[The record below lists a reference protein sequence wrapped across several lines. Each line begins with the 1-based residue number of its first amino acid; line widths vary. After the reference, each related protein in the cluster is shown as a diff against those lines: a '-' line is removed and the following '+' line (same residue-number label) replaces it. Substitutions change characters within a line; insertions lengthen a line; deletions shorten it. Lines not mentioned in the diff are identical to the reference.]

1 MSEMRY
7 IDQDLWDF
15 IEQYADLG
23 NYDNYSKAQQDLAQ
37 RLQNI
42 PLGMILNQPLK
53 QEQKKEKAEKEDSLL
68 RI

>member
-7 IDQDLWDF
+7 IDQDLWNF
-15 IEQYADLG
+15 IEKYADLG
-23 NYDNYSKAQQDLAQ
+23 NYDSYSKAQEDLAQ

-53 QEQKKEKAEKEDSLL
+53 KEQEEKEDTLL

>member
-7 IDQDLWDF
+7 IDQDLWNF
-15 IEQYADLG
+15 IQKYAELG
-23 NYDNYSKAQQDLAQ
+23 NYENYSKAQQDLAH

-53 QEQKKEKAEKEDSLL
+53 QEQQKEEKEAEDSLL
-68 RI
+68 QI